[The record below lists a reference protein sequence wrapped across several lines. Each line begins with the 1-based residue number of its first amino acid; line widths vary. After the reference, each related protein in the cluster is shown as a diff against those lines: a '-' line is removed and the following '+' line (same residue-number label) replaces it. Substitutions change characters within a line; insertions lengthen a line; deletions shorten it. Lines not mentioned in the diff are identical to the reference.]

1 VSFLLPIFT
10 IILVKEKEERIF
22 IMMQMNGL
30 KSIAYFLTHYAHF
43 YSLHLL
49 SSTFFLFTG
58 WLVRMDMFVKTDLGV
73 LVLIFF
79 IWGHVQIALAFF
91 FSTIFNKSRNALV
104 MVFLFVLCGVII
116 SLATSQ
122 LFRFSRAPLA
132 YFVWPPFAFYRI
144 LSIVNISSYAVNEVP
159 YTMSRLVPGDEV
171 FDALMFLIGE
181 IFVYAILAY
190 YLSTV
195 LPSEFGVPRKWYWPI
210 ERFIEGYNPAKKKV
224 AAVNEEETGL
234 EDEDVKTER
243 ARVLNAQYNRASP
256 LVMKGMR
263 KVYESRQGAKP
274 KIAVKDVTL
283 AVENGLVFGLLGPN
297 GAGKTTLISI
307 LTGVY
312 HASGGRAYIAGFD
325 INKER
330 QSVYQVIGICPQV
343 MTNSLY
349 SYENSTTFY
358 GEI

>member
-1 VSFLLPIFT
+1 
-10 IILVKEKEERIF
+10 
-22 IMMQMNGL
+22 MMQMNGL
-30 KSIAYFLTHYAHF
+30 KSLAYFLTHYAHF
-43 YSLHLL
+43 YSLHIL
-49 SSTFFLFTG
+49 SSTFFLLTG
-58 WLVRMDMFVKTDLGV
+58 WIVKMDMFVKTDFGV
-73 LVLIFF
+73 LILMFF
-79 IWGHVQIALAFF
+79 IWGHVQIILAFF

-104 MVFLFVLCGVII
+104 MVFLFVLCGAII

-144 LSIVNISSYAVNEVP
+144 LSIVNISSYAPNEIP
-159 YTMSRLVPGDEV
+159 YTMSRIVPGDEV

-181 IFVYAILAY
+181 IVVFAILAY

-195 LPSEFGVPRKWYWPI
+195 LPSEFGVPRTWYWPI
-210 ERFIEGYNPAKKKV
+210 QRLFDGQFYKKTKIG
-224 AAVNEEETGL
+224 AFNGEETEL
-234 EDEDVKTER
+234 EDEDVKAER
-243 ARVLNAQYNRASP
+243 ERVLNSQYDRASP
-256 LVMKGMR
+256 LIMKGMR
-263 KVYESRQGAKP
+263 KVYESRKEAPP

-307 LTGVY
+307 LTGIY
-312 HASGGRAYIAGFD
+312 TASGGEAYIAGFD
-325 INKER
+325 IDKER

-343 MTNSLY
+343 ISIIFTGSMI
-349 SYENSTTFY
+349 FY